1 MSATAFAPEVVA
13 AVCAHMNDDH
23 PDDCLLI
30 VRGLGGVPEATSAR
44 MSSIDQLAAHF
55 EASTPGGVSSSS
67 VAFPAP
73 VTERAQLRVEIV
85 RMYHDACAALG
96 IEPRPAE
103 EH

>member
-1 MSATAFAPEVVA
+1 MSAAGFAPEVVS

-30 VRGLGGVPEATSAR
+30 VRGLGGVSSATAAR
-44 MSSIDQLAAHF
+44 MSSIDDLAAHF
-55 EASTPGGVSSSS
+55 EATTPDGPSPVSIS
-67 VAFPAP
+67 FPAP

-85 RMYHDACAALG
+85 RMYHEACAALG

-103 EH
+103 KH